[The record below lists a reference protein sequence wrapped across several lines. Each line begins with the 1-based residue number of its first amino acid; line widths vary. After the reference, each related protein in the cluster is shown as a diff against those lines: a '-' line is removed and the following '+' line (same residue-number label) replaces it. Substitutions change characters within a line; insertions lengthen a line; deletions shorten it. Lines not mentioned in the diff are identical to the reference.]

1 MSSEL
6 RVLPAYRNRTSDI
19 YGKYL
24 EQFRRRPDLD
34 QDQPPLIFWLLAGY
48 FRNTPAKFNT
58 LGLFRVTSSDERVRE
73 VEIHMSQANFP
84 YLTTVKDGNLVA
96 NYWKRLLREMKE
108 PLIPFNKYEAFSE
121 LGKID
126 EELRLQKIKE
136 ILSEIKEERLI
147 YYNTLKFCLEF
158 FQELV
163 TYQE

>member
-1 MSSEL
+1 
-6 RVLPAYRNRTSDI
+6 
-19 YGKYL
+19 
-24 EQFRRRPDLD
+24 
-34 QDQPPLIFWLLAGY
+34 
-48 FRNTPAKFNT
+48 
-58 LGLFRVTSSDERVRE
+58 
-73 VEIHMSQANFP
+73 
-84 YLTTVKDGNLVA
+84 
-96 NYWKRLLREMKE
+96 MKE